1 MLLAV
6 FVLFIA
12 ELVVLVE
19 VAKAIG
25 VLNAIGLLILVS
37 LVGAALVKRA
47 GLGILRRIDQQLE
60 ANQVPAREVVDG
72 FLVLVAG
79 LLMLVPGFIT
89 AAVGLLLLLPPVRAG
104 VRILAWRWMGGHMGT
119 GFRWLQNGH
128 VVVRRWNSH
137 RGGSVIDVDGR
148 ERRPP
153 TASGTRAL
161 PGGNR
166 DHH

>member
-1 MLLAV
+1 MLFAAL
-6 FVLFIA
+6 VLLVA
-12 ELVVLVE
+12 ELIVLVE

-25 VLNAIGLLILVS
+25 VLNAIGLLIIVS

-60 ANQVPAREVVDG
+60 ANQVPGRELVDG

-79 LLMLVPGFIT
+79 VLMFVPGFIT

-104 VRILAWRWMGGHMGT
+104 VRSVALGYLARRMGT
-119 GFRWLQNGH
+119 GFRWLHNGH
-128 VVVRRWNSH
+128 VVVRTWRST
-137 RGGSVIDVDGR
+137 RGGSVIDVEGR

-153 TASGTRAL
+153 TTPDTRAL
-161 PGGNR
+161 PGGHR
-166 DHH
+166 DGH